1 MLRNVSF
8 VGRVR
13 IRVFSY
19 IGHLLWL
26 CVEVSTF
33 NVFRKEFYSSFIK
46 VLVVIKVLLCAD
58 VFVVDE
64 GGILFVF

>member
-8 VGRVR
+8 VGGVRV
-13 IRVFSY
+13 RVFSY

-26 CVEVSTF
+26 RVEVSTF
-33 NVFRKEFYSSFIK
+33 NVFREEFYSSFIK
-46 VLVVIKVLLCAD
+46 VLFVVEVFLCAD